1 MKHLSDFTN
10 KYQISK
16 TLRFKLIP
24 IGKTEEFI
32 KRGQFIE
39 NDERRENEYKKIK
52 GFIDEYHK
60 LFIAEI
66 LSSLKLPLCQIE
78 SLYDWYAIRGS
89 DPERKK
95 NIKDIQAALRKTIA
109 NAFT

>member
-39 NDERRENEYKKIK
+39 NDERRENEYKKNQRFYWWI
-52 GFIDEYHK
+52 
-60 LFIAEI
+60 
-66 LSSLKLPLCQIE
+66 P
-78 SLYDWYAIRGS
+78 
-89 DPERKK
+89 
-95 NIKDIQAALRKTIA
+95 
-109 NAFT
+109 